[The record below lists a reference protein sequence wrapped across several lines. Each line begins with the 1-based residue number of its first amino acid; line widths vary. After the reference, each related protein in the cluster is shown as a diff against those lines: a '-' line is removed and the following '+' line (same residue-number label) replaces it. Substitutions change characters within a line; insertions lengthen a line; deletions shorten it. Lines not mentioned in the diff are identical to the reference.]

1 MPRRSAGWVSSSS
14 TPATTADWIG
24 DVRDGFNVMAGF
36 NGGSNGNTLF
46 PIAYFDAEPKPFA
59 LILDNRTQQRWDFS
73 SDAFRIRVWGGD
85 FRLHVLTGDTLA
97 DIRRQYMTLTGT
109 PPIPPK
115 SAFGLWISEY
125 GYESWDELDD
135 KIASLKANGFPLS
148 GVVLDL
154 FWFGGIRSN
163 SPDSRMGSLR
173 WDETRFP
180 DPAGKIAALKADG
193 IDMMLIEESYISA
206 NLPEYA
212 ALAERGGLA
221 QERRGSAARSSTPPA
236 TGGAGA
242 AWSTGPAPAPAI
254 SGTTSAASR

>member
-1 MPRRSAGWVSSSS
+1 M
-14 TPATTADWIG
+14 
-24 DVRDGFNVMAGF
+24 
-36 NGGSNGNTLF
+36 
-46 PIAYFDAEPKPFA
+46 
-59 LILDNRTQQRWDFS
+59 
-73 SDAFRIRVWGGD
+73 RVWGGD
-85 FRLHVLTGDTLA
+85 FRLRVLTGDTLA
-97 DIRRQYMTLTGT
+97 DIRRQYMALTGT

-125 GYESWDELDD
+125 GYENWAELDD

-154 FWFGGIRSN
+154 FWFGGIRGN

-193 IDMMLIEESYISA
+193 IDMMLIEESYISE

-221 QERRGSAARSSTPPA
+221 QERRGSAAARQPRRQLVGQGRHGRLDQRRHPRLLARLPPPAADRHGRRRPLDRSRRARDGPPRTSSTA
-236 TGGAGA
+236 TG
-242 AWSTGPAPAPAI
+242 
-254 SGTTSAASR
+254 